1 MRFYETLTLQ
11 KWEKRASGNVSSL
24 LLDLNTRHEDG
35 WTERVS
41 SSQLSETLALCEI
54 MTPLLLQIGGTR
66 DTISA
71 TADGLHFEKDECT
84 VRSEWRQ
91 SGA

>member
-11 KWEKRASGNVSSL
+11 KWEKIAVIDL
-24 LLDLNTRHEDG
+24 LFLYILNSRMDGRKECLLPLILDF
-35 WTERVS
+35 
-41 SSQLSETLALCEI
+41 SEILALCEI

-71 TADGLHFEKDECT
+71 TADGLHFEKNDQC
-84 VRSEWRQ
+84 VSIVN
-91 SGA
+91 